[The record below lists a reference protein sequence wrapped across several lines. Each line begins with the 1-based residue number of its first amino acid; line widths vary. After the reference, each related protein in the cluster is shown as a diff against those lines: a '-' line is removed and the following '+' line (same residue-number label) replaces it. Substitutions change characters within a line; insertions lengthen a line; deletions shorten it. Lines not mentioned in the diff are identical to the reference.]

1 MDILMRLGS
10 RLHVVGEI
18 VALAMLV
25 KSCTTNGVCSG
36 EPCDT
41 GGAGGVTS
49 VAGGGSGGD
58 GGDAGGMGGD
68 GATGGEGGL
77 IATGGGGSGGATGGV
92 AGGTGGTGGA
102 GGACVPSFACG
113 PKDCGLV
120 DDGCGTM
127 LDCDNPDGVG
137 DPVTC
142 KTQQDG
148 ETGPMT
154 CGADHVCQCEAEGN
168 SPAAMEKCIGPK
180 ATEAVNNWCVSQGGC
195 VTELCGDPSAPKTP
209 GQCLYGGSLKPN
221 PQDPLTWIPIWCC
234 STANQ

>member
-1 MDILMRLGS
+1 MNWLVHLGS
-10 RLHVVGEI
+10 RAHVVGEI
-18 VALAMLV
+18 AALILFV
-25 KSCTTNGVCSG
+25 KGCADDTVDFSATGGTGG
-36 EPCDT
+36 ET
-41 GGAGGVTS
+41 STAGSGGAGGMGGLAGS
-49 VAGGGSGGD
+49 GGMGGAVAGGGSGGT
-58 GGDAGGMGGD
+58 
-68 GATGGEGGL
+68 TGG
-77 IATGGGGSGGATGGV
+77 
-92 AGGTGGTGGA
+92 GGA
-102 GGACVPSFACG
+102 GGAGGSTTCVPSFACG
-113 PKDCGLV
+113 PKDCGPV

-127 LDCDNPDGVG
+127 LNCDNPDGTG

-142 KTQQDG
+142 KTEQGG

>member
-1 MDILMRLGS
+1 MRLGS

-25 KSCTTNGVCSG
+25 KSCTADGVCSG

-41 GGAGGVTS
+41 GVAGGVTS

-58 GGDAGGMGGD
+58 GGDAGGM
-68 GATGGEGGL
+68 GGEGGL

-113 PKDCGLV
+113 PDDCGMV

-127 LDCDNPDGVG
+127 LDCDNPDGMG

-142 KTQQDG
+142 QTQEG
-148 ETGPMT
+148 GGLGPMT
-154 CGADHVCQCEAEGN
+154 CGADHLCHCDAEGN
-168 SPAAMEKCIGPK
+168 SPAAMAKCVGPS
-180 ATEAVNNWCVSQGGC
+180 AEPSVDQWCASQGGC
-195 VTELCGDPSAPKTP
+195 STALCGSTMAFKHPF
-209 GQCLYGGSLKPN
+209 GCIYGGSLKPN
-221 PQDPLTWIPIWCC
+221 PQDPNTWIPIWCC
-234 STANQ
+234 STAIQ

>member
-1 MDILMRLGS
+1 MRLGS

-25 KSCTTNGVCSG
+25 KSCTADGVCSG

-41 GGAGGVTS
+41 GVAGGVTS

-58 GGDAGGMGGD
+58 GGDAGGM
-68 GATGGEGGL
+68 GGEGGL

-113 PKDCGLV
+113 PKDCGMV

-127 LDCDNPDGVG
+127 LDCDHSMPG

-142 KTQQDG
+142 ASQNANQG
-148 ETGPMT
+148 MGGPMT
-154 CGADHVCQCEAEGN
+154 CGAEHTCECPAEG
-168 SPAAMEKCIGPK
+168 SQEAADLCDGTVVQVPGVAEFCS
-180 ATEAVNNWCVSQGGC
+180 AAGC
-195 VTELCGDPSAPKTP
+195 AASLCGTP
-209 GQCLYGGSLKPN
+209 PVAKVPESCRYAGAKADGTQV
-221 PQDPLTWIPIWCC
+221 WCC
-234 STANQ
+234 AKPQS

>member
-1 MDILMRLGS
+1 MRLGS

-92 AGGTGGTGGA
+92 AGGTGGAG

-113 PKDCGLV
+113 PDDCGMV

-127 LDCDNPDGVG
+127 LDCDNPDGMG

-142 KTQQDG
+142 QTQEG
-148 ETGPMT
+148 GGLGPMT
-154 CGADHVCQCEAEGN
+154 CGADHLCHCDAEGN
-168 SPAAMEKCIGPK
+168 SPAAMAKCVGPS
-180 ATEAVNNWCVSQGGC
+180 AEPSVDQWCASQGGC
-195 VTELCGDPSAPKTP
+195 STALCGSTMAFKHPF
-209 GQCLYGGSLKPN
+209 GCIYGGSLKPN
-221 PQDPLTWIPIWCC
+221 PQDPNTWIPIWCC
-234 STANQ
+234 STAIQ